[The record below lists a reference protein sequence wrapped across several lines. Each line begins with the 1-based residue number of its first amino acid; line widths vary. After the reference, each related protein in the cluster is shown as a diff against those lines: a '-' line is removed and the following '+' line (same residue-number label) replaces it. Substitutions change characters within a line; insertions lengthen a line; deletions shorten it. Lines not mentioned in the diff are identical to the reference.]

1 MNWLRIVA
9 VAGLLVAPVGCKKS
23 SSKEGLPPAADWQK
37 PTDNSGDDPTAGI
50 GGGNSAMGNNPHGMS
65 NNPHG
70 MGMGGGSGSIAD
82 QSGMAAPDP
91 NRPIDA
97 SKYLKGTIVATDKT
111 KGLIKPNYSIFLS
124 VKAYDPATKGPAA
137 GPPLAVD
144 KMESATVPASFN
156 LTQRQAMVDGTHF
169 AGDVVITVHV
179 SQTGD
184 AMSKVS
190 GDIIGTAKATIPQD
204 NIKVVLD
211 QVIP

>member
-9 VAGLLVAPVGCKKS
+9 VAGLLVAPVACKKS
-23 SSKEGLPPAADWQK
+23 NSKEGLPPASEWQK
-37 PTDNSGDDPTAGI
+37 PTASSGDDPTAGI
-50 GGGNSAMGNNPHGMS
+50 GGGNRAMGNNPHGMGNS
-65 NNPHG
+65 PHG
-70 MGMGGGSGSIAD
+70 MDPGSGNIAA

-97 SKYLKGTIVATDKT
+97 SKYLKGTLVATDKT
-111 KGLIKPNYSIFLS
+111 QGLIKPNYSIFLS

-144 KMESATVPASFN
+144 KMESATVPAPFE

-169 AGDVVITVHV
+169 SGDVVITVHV

-190 GDIIGTAKATIPQD
+190 GDIIGTAKATIPSD
-204 NIKVVLD
+204 NIKIVLD